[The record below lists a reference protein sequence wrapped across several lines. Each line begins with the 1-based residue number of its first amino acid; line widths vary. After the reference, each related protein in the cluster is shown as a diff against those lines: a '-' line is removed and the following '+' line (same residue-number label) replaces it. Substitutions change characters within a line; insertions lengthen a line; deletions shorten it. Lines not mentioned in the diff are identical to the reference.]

1 MMYNINMPMDAE
13 TKNRLFAN
21 IGKLI
26 TSSLELNKI
35 LEGIMEEV
43 RLFFNPQH
51 WSLMRYDHTSDQLF
65 FVIIEGISYSKV
77 ENISLKPGEGIAGTV
92 VVTGE
97 SIFVPDTTR
106 DPRFSDKVDRVTGFK
121 TESVIAVPIKLK
133 EWVFGVIEIIN
144 RENHQQFTQDE
155 HLILQTIAD
164 FSAIAFANNMLYEK
178 AITQGE
184 IDNLTGLFNKGKL
197 DEFIKEHAGTENL
210 HRRDTDTH
218 SDIIAVYID
227 LNDFKE
233 VNDTYGHAEGDEVLR
248 RVSMRLRS
256 LFRSDDLIFRIG
268 GDEFL
273 ILIRIEEDM
282 ESGAIIRRIEEVL
295 SNLKVTSIKKGYTVT
310 LSFGIRTGKIT
321 DTDRLINEADLSMY
335 EKKREGKDN

>member
-1 MMYNINMPMDAE
+1 MDSE
-13 TKNRLFAN
+13 NKNRLFAN

-43 RLFFNPQH
+43 SLYFNPQN
-51 WSLMRYDHTSDQLF
+51 WSLLRYDHTSDLLF
-65 FVIIEGISYSKV
+65 FVIFEGLSYNKV
-77 ENISLKPGEGIAGTV
+77 ESISLKPGEGIAGS
-92 VVTGE
+92 VVTTGQ
-97 SIFVPDTTR
+97 SIFVPDTSN
-106 DPRFSDKVDRVTGFK
+106 DPRFSDKVDKITGFT
-121 TESVIAVPIKLK
+121 TESVIAVPIKMK

-144 RENHQQFTQDE
+144 RENHGQFTEDE

-164 FSAIAFANNMLYEK
+164 FSAIAFANNLLYEK
-178 AITQGE
+178 AISKSE
-184 IDNLTGLFNKGKL
+184 VDNLTGLYNKAKL
-197 DEFIKEHAGTENL
+197 DEFIKEHAGRDNP
-210 HRRDTDTH
+210 HRRGADTH

-248 RVSMRLRS
+248 RVSMRLES
-256 LFRSDDLIFRIG
+256 LFRSDDLAFRIG

-273 ILIRIEEDM
+273 ILIQIDENM
-282 ESGAIIRRIEEVL
+282 ESSAIISRIEEVL

-310 LSFGIRTGKIT
+310 LSFGIKTGRIT
-321 DTDRLINEADLSMY
+321 DIGTLIHDADLNMY
-335 EKKREGKDN
+335 EKKKKKKDN